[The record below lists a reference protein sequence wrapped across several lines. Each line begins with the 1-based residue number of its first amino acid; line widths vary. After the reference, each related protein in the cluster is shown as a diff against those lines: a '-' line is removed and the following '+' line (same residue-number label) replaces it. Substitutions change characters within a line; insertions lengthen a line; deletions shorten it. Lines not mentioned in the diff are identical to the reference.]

1 MKDHLNGQTTAFF
14 PPLLFSKG
22 KLGCLLAQTY
32 VSSNPISGLVL
43 ISPPVSKTLPDFNF
57 EPRFPIMVMS
67 TKAEEKL
74 ISQHR
79 LVIEALDEI
88 DQVIVSGDGTNLERE
103 DGFQKVVEWMNNN
116 GF

>member
-1 MKDHLNGQTTAFF
+1 
-14 PPLLFSKG
+14 
-22 KLGCLLAQTY
+22 
-32 VSSNPISGLVL
+32 
-43 ISPPVSKTLPDFNF
+43 
-57 EPRFPIMVMS
+57 MVMS

-88 DQVIVSGDGTNLERE
+88 DRVIVSGDGTNLERE